1 MPASPS
7 RTPSPAPAPPTADA
21 PGPKATRLITIF
33 TQSVDATLAKCSY
46 SSFAACF
53 PTAAKYVPESL
64 DALWRNFTGQLG
76 SVWKAEFEAIM
87 KEREV
92 VKSLNGLDDAVGE
105 ARKRMEREGGGGVVP
120 VPPHTLSPETLHLAH
135 LMPFLEEHT
144 AILNTQLAETQ
155 TKNKELAD
163 EVMGQRKEIETFMRG
178 LESVIRDLET
188 SAQLMRAEEVQGL
201 GAEVRE
207 IEAGMKK

>member
-1 MPASPS
+1 MPASTS
-7 RTPSPAPAPPTADA
+7 RTPSPAPAPPTADS
-21 PGPKATRLITIF
+21 PGPKATRLISIF

-46 SSFAACF
+46 KSFAACF

-76 SVWKAEFEAIM
+76 SVWKAEFEAIL

-105 ARKRMEREGGGGVVP
+105 ARKRMEREGGEGEVP
-120 VPPHTLSPETLHLAH
+120 VPPHTLPPSTLHLAH

-144 AILNTQLAETQ
+144 AILDTQLAETQ
-155 TKNKELAD
+155 TKNRELAD
-163 EVMGQRKEIETFMRG
+163 EVIGQRKEIESLLRG

-188 SAQLMRAEEVQGL
+188 SAQLMGAEEVQGL

-207 IEAGMKK
+207 IEGGMKK